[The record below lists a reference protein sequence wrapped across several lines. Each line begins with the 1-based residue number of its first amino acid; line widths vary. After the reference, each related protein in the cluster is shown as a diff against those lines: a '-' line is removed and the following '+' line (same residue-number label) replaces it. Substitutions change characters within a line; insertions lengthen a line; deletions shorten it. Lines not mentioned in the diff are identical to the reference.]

1 MPRGCYYWEY
11 RVGLTY
17 RARGRCSGRVE
28 ELSNL
33 PPPTA
38 DARVRHLY
46 DHWIGLHPAPG
57 LLPGRQHFDP
67 VALPVALLPFLWL
80 ADVQRAPLRF
90 RYRLLG
96 TEHVR
101 VLGRD
106 HTGRWIDEAHP
117 DFLGSTAYAQFVAAA
132 ERGEPGYR
140 RGHTLIIMPEDYRS
154 MERLILPL
162 ARNGRDV
169 DMLLAISV
177 YHREEE

>member
-1 MPRGCYYWEY
+1 MLAHAPM
-11 RVGLTY
+11 
-17 RARGRCSGRVE
+17 E
-28 ELSNL
+28 EEAFATE

-38 DARVRHLY
+38 DARVRLLY
-46 DHWIGLHPAPG
+46 RYWLGLHPPEG
-57 LLPGRQHFDP
+57 GLPGRQHVDP
-67 VALPVALLPFLWL
+67 TALPPALLPFLWL

-101 VLGRD
+101 VLRRD
-106 HTGRWIDEAHP
+106 YTGHWIDEAHAN
-117 DFLGSTAYAQFVAAA
+117 FAGSAASAQFVAAV

-140 RGHTLIIMPEDYRS
+140 SGDTLIILPEDYRS

-162 ARNGRDV
+162 ARDGKSV

-177 YHREEE
+177 YHKAKP